1 VVLRVTLDVNV
12 WVNHY
17 LALSKG
23 RRGSAAQLLVR
34 ACFAGYCRMAPI
46 QPVISHAMLDTLQDV
61 LMRLR
66 HLAAIAEAARNA
78 VEACAT
84 DGILGQA
91 PHLVL
96 GGGVLP
102 MMDLEDAGVL
112 DTAISGNADLLITN
126 NMIDFAP
133 GTKSDLDV
141 EVVRSDVNRKVD
153 VVMLRNARLPH
164 GLAIASVFAAKAWLI
179 DGVLP
184 PTGVLDRFRPSPP
197 VAEEPS
203 SAHRP

>member
-1 VVLRVTLDVNV
+1 
-12 WVNHY
+12 
-17 LALSKG
+17 
-23 RRGSAAQLLVR
+23 
-34 ACFAGYCRMAPI
+34 
-46 QPVISHAMLDTLQDV
+46 
-61 LMRLR
+61 
-66 HLAAIAEAARNA
+66 
-78 VEACAT
+78 
-84 DGILGQA
+84 
-91 PHLVL
+91 
-96 GGGVLP
+96 
-102 MMDLEDAGVL
+102 
-112 DTAISGNADLLITN
+112 
-126 NMIDFAP
+126 
-133 GTKSDLDV
+133 V